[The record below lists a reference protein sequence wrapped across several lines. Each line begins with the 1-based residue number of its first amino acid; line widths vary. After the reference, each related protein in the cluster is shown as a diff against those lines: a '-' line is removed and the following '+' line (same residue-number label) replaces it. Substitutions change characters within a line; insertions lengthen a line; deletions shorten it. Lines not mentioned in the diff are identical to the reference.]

1 MISKSPEARS
11 AIFPGSFDSFTRG
24 HMDIVERGLKIFDR
38 IVIAV
43 GINSSKK
50 GGAPSAERVQ
60 SIRNA
65 VKALPGADVIEYS
78 GLTVDAAKEC
88 GACAILRGIRSVA
101 DFENERYLADLNR
114 PISGIDTVMQCAD
127 PALAA
132 VSSSAVR
139 ELRSYGH
146 DVSRFL
152 PEND

>member
-1 MISKSPEARS
+1 MTAKSPEVRT
-11 AIFPGSFDSFTRG
+11 AIFPGSFDPFTRG

-50 GGAPSAERVQ
+50 GGAPTAERVQ

-101 DFENERYLADLNR
+101 DFEYERNLADLNR
-114 PISGIDTVMQCAD
+114 AISGIDTVMLCAD